1 MSTCAPQLTAI
12 VPPSRGESVE
22 IELRCQSW
30 VPQETTPG
38 SNDVRT
44 LGLTGYKVTMRSSG
58 AGAKIFDAN
67 KGQWLAP

>member
-1 MSTCAPQLTAI
+1 MLIAAAAGAFLLKVWLAA
-12 VPPSRGESVE
+12 
-22 IELRCQSW
+22 
-30 VPQETTPG
+30 TTFG